1 MRKILILIIFFLIQ
15 TLQLSSS
22 EKKIEILFIVNENI
36 ISNVDIINE
45 AKYLRV
51 LNKGLQSL
59 SVDEILKFAKN
70 SLLKEMIKKDEIEK
84 FYKIDYSSKEVDV
97 YIERLFNGLGFNN
110 FSEFEEYLLQNNI
123 KIDEL
128 RKKLVIEKSWNSLI
142 YEIYNKNVVINENE
156 ILKKLDE
163 IVKKNSIQK
172 SYRLSEIVFSE
183 KNKDENQK
191 KYNDIINDINKLG
204 FNEAAIIHSISD
216 TSRMG
221 GEVGWIKQSQMSKKI
236 FNEIKNLKIGVYSN
250 PITTAGGKVILK
262 INEIKEV
269 ANDQIDRDLELSNM
283 IKSERN
289 RQLKE
294 YSIIHYKKIENI
306 SYVKQI

>member
-1 MRKILILIIFFLIQ
+1 MKKILILVIIFLSPH
-15 TLQLSSS
+15 QLFSS
-22 EKKIEILFIVNENI
+22 EKKIEILFKVNENV

-45 AKYLRV
+45 ANYLKT
-51 LNKGLQSL
+51 LNKGLQNL
-59 SVDEILKFAKN
+59 SVNEILQFAKN
-70 SLLKEMIKKDEIEK
+70 SLIKEMIKKDEIEK

-250 PITTAGGKVILK
+250 PITTAGGNVILK

>member
-1 MRKILILIIFFLIQ
+1 MKKILILVILFINQ

-22 EKKIEILFIVNENI
+22 EKKIEILFVVNENI

-51 LNKGLQSL
+51 LNKGLKNL

-70 SLLKEMIKKDEIEK
+70 SLIKEMIKKDEIEK
-84 FYKIDYSSKEVDV
+84 FYKINYTSKEVDI
-97 YIERLFNGLGFNN
+97 YIERLFKGLGFNN
-110 FSEFEEYLLQNNI
+110 NSEFIDYLSQNNI

-128 RKKLVIEKSWNSLI
+128 RKKLIIESSWNSLI
-142 YEIYNKNVVINENE
+142 YEIYNQKVVINENE

>member
-1 MRKILILIIFFLIQ
+1 MIQ

-84 FYKIDYSSKEVDV
+84 FYKIDYSSKEVDI

-216 TSRMG
+216 TSRIG